1 MAAECIFMSKWME
14 NNQIQI
20 ILYDLILTFVKE
32 KNYKRNVKQ

>member
-1 MAAECIFMSKWME
+1 ME